1 MQLPKIEELIYPHNT
16 IKTVTDGKMADQIIS
31 KRAISYDESKFLDAI
46 KFICYLFNIEK
57 IYDDQCSVIK
67 AFINGYDVYMSANT
81 GYGKSL
87 CFQALPFVVDALE
100 NQCYG
105 ISTLIVVSP
114 QKALM
119 EDQVRKMSDCGVSAV
134 ALHDQAINLA
144 EKIGNVQAGHYSLV
158 YTSPECILSKDI
170 WRSLISSQEFR
181 DHCIGV
187 AIDEAHCI
195 SQW

>member
-1 MQLPKIEELIYPHNT
+1 
-16 IKTVTDGKMADQIIS
+16 
-31 KRAISYDESKFLDAI
+31 
-46 KFICYLFNIEK
+46 
-57 IYDDQCSVIK
+57 
-67 AFINGYDVYMSANT
+67 MSANT

-100 NQCYG
+100 NQCYR
-105 ISTLIVVSP
+105 ISTLIVVSSL
-114 QKALM
+114 KALM

-134 ALHDQAINLA
+134 ALHDQDINLA
-144 EKIGNVQAGHYSLV
+144 EKIGNVLAGHYSLV
-158 YTSPECILSKDI
+158 YTSSECILSKDI

>member
-1 MQLPKIEELIYPHNT
+1 MQLHKIVELIYPHNT
-16 IKTVTDGKMADQIIS
+16 IKTVTDGKMADQNIS

-105 ISTLIVVSP
+105 ISTVIVVSP
-114 QKALM
+114 LKALM

-134 ALHDQAINLA
+134 ALHDQAINL
-144 EKIGNVQAGHYSLV
+144 IGNLQAGHYSLV

-170 WRSLISSQEFR
+170 WRSLISSQANQN
-181 DHCIGV
+181 H
-187 AIDEAHCI
+187 A
-195 SQW
+195 